1 MSAKPESLETP
12 VEMLSRAEAR
22 RQLKWLAREIARH
35 DRLYYQKDAPELSD
49 AAYDD
54 LRQRNE
60 ALEARFPDLKRADSP
75 SERVGA
81 EAAAGF
87 AKVRHAVPMLSLAN
101 AFDEADVRD
110 FVARVRRFLSLKEE
124 AGLGLV
130 AEPKIDGLSI
140 SLRYEQGVF
149 VQGATRGDGSE
160 GEDVTDNLRTIGE
173 IPERLE
179 GSVPGVFEV
188 RGEVYMTKSD
198 FLALNERQEQ
208 AGRKLFANPRNAAA
222 GSLRQLDPTITRS
235 RPLRCFLYAAGQL
248 SEPVAETHWDYL
260 AFLRRLGF
268 QTNPLAER
276 CDGAEAILEVYR
288 RIEKR
293 RAELDY
299 DIDGV
304 VYKVD
309 RYDLQERL
317 GFVSRAPRW
326 AIAHK
331 FAAERAETVLERI
344 GIQVGRTGALTPV
357 AHLTPVTVGGVVVAR
372 ATLHNQD
379 EIRRKDVREGDRVV
393 VQRAGDVIPQIV
405 EVVDDGEHAGRP
417 SYAFP
422 TRCPCPLKTEVVRP
436 EGEAVSRC
444 SGELACPHQQLR
456 RLIHFVS
463 RDAFDIEGLGDK
475 QVQAFFE
482 KGMIATPADIFDLAR
497 RDGETEPLLLEW
509 EGWGEKSAGKLFQAI
524 EARRTIPL
532 DRFVYALGIRQIG
545 QATARLLARSYGTLA
560 NWHQRMTQAAGER
573 REKPDEKKPELVGEA
588 YAELCNLS
596 GIGVSMADDI
606 AGFFSEEHN
615 LGVLKS
621 LEARLEVEPVAAPA
635 DSGDSPLAGKTI
647 VFTGSLE
654 TMSRGEAK
662 ARAEALG
669 AKVTGS
675 VSKSTDFVVIGA
687 DAGSKAKKAA
697 ELGVETL
704 SEEDWAKLLEGAR

>member
-1 MSAKPESLETP
+1 MSWKPESFDNP
-12 VEMLSRAEAR
+12 VEMLSRAAAR
-22 RQLKWLAREIARH
+22 KELKWLAEEIARH
-35 DRLYYQKDAPELSD
+35 DRLYYQNDAPEISD
-49 AAYDD
+49 ADYDA
-54 LRQRNE
+54 LRRRNE

-87 AKVRHAVPMLSLAN
+87 RKVRHRVPMLSLGN

-110 FVARVRRFLSLKEE
+110 FVARVRRFLSLGEE
-124 AGLGLV
+124 APLAFV

-140 SLRYEQGVF
+140 SLRYEKGLF

-160 GEDVTDNLRTIGE
+160 GEDVTENLRTIGE
-173 IPERLE
+173 IPDRLDGE
-179 GSVPGVFEV
+179 VPEVFEV

-198 FLALNERQEQ
+198 FLAMNERQEQ
-208 AGRKLFANPRNAAA
+208 AGRKVFANPRNAAA
-222 GSLRQLDPTITRS
+222 GSLRQLDPEITRS
-235 RPLRCFLYAAGQL
+235 RPLRCFLYAAGEL
-248 SEPVAETHWDYL
+248 SEPVAKTHWEYL
-260 AFLRRLGF
+260 AYLRDKGF
-268 QTNPLAER
+268 STNPLAER

-288 RIEKR
+288 AIGRQ

-344 GIQVGRTGALTPV
+344 GIQVGRTGVLTPV
-357 AHLTPVTVGGVVVAR
+357 AHLTPVTVGGVVVQR

-405 EVVDDGEHAGRP
+405 EVVDDGHHAERP
-417 SYAFP
+417 EYAFP
-422 TRCPCPLKTEVVRP
+422 ARCPCPLATEVVRP
-436 EGEAVSRC
+436 EGEAASRC

-463 RDAFDIEGLGDK
+463 RDAFDVDGLGEK

-482 KGMIATPADIFDLAR
+482 KGLVRTPPDIFDLEAQ
-497 RDGETEPLLLEW
+497 DSTKELPLAEW
-509 EGWGEKSAGKLFQAI
+509 EGWGERSAGNLFRAI

-545 QATARLLARSYGTLA
+545 QATARLLARSYGTLEQ
-560 NWHQRMTQAAGER
+560 WHARMQAAAEER
-573 REKPDEKKPELVGEA
+573 REKPEEKKPELVGEA

-596 GIGVSMADDI
+596 GIGLSMADDI
-606 AGFFSEEHN
+606 VGFFSEAHN
-615 LGVLKS
+615 LEVLKA
-621 LEARLEVEPVAAPA
+621 LEERLTVEAVEAP
-635 DSGDSPLAGKTI
+635 SGGDSPLAGKTI

-687 DAGSKAKKAA
+687 DAGSKARKAA
-697 ELGVETL
+697 ELGVQTL
-704 SEEDWAKLLEGAR
+704 SEADWATLLEQAR

>member
-1 MSAKPESLETP
+1 MSGKPGSLDTP
-12 VEMLSRAEAR
+12 VEMLTRAAAKKE
-22 RQLKWLAREIARH
+22 LKWLAQEIARH
-35 DRLYYQKDAPELSD
+35 DRLYHQQDAPEISD
-49 AAYDD
+49 ADYDA
-54 LRQRNE
+54 LRRRNE
-60 ALEARFPDLKRADSP
+60 ALETRFPDEKRKDSP
-75 SERVGA
+75 SETVGA
-81 EAAAGF
+81 EVASGF
-87 AKVRHAVPMLSLAN
+87 RKVRHAVPMLSLGN
-101 AFDEADVRD
+101 AFDEEDVRD
-110 FVARVRRFLSLKEE
+110 FVARVRRFLSLKEDD
-124 AGLGLV
+124 ALAFV

-140 SLRYEQGVF
+140 SLRYERGVF

-160 GEDVTDNLRTIGE
+160 GEEVTENLRTIAE

-179 GSVPGVFEV
+179 GVPEVFEV

-222 GSLRQLDPTITRS
+222 GSLRQLDASITRA
-235 RPLRCFLYAAGQL
+235 RPLRCFLYAAGEL
-248 SEPVAETHWDYL
+248 SEPVAETHWAYL
-260 AFLRRLGF
+260 ERLRELGF
-268 QTNPLAER
+268 RTNPLAER

-288 RIEKR
+288 RIEKQ

-309 RYDLQERL
+309 RYDLQQRL

-357 AHLTPVTVGGVVVAR
+357 AHLTPVTVGGVVVQR

-393 VQRAGDVIPQIV
+393 VQRAGDVIPQVV
-405 EVVDDGEHAGRP
+405 EVVDDGHHAERPEYRFPEH
-417 SYAFP
+417 
-422 TRCPCPLKTEVVRP
+422 CPCPLRTEVVRP

-456 RLIHFVS
+456 RLTHFVS

-482 KGMIATPADIFDLAR
+482 RGLIATPPDIFDLQAN
-497 RDGETEPLLLEW
+497 DGKQGEPPLAEW
-509 EGWGEKSAGKLFQAI
+509 EGWGERSAGNLFQAI
-524 EARRTIPL
+524 EARRRIPL
-532 DRFVYALGIRQIG
+532 ERFVYALGIRQIG
-545 QATARLLARSYGTLA
+545 QATARLLARSYGSLDE
-560 NWHQRMTQAAGER
+560 WHARMSEAARER
-573 REKPDEKKPELVGEA
+573 AEKPEEKKPELVGEA

-606 AGFFSEEHN
+606 VGFFAEAHN
-615 LGVLKS
+615 LEV
-621 LEARLEVEPVAAPA
+621 LEALEQRLTVEDAAAP
-635 DSGDSPLAGKTI
+635 SGGDSPLAGKTV

-662 ARAEALG
+662 ARAESLG

-675 VSKSTDFVVIGA
+675 VSKNTDFVVVGA
-687 DAGSKAKKAA
+687 DAGSKAKKAQ

-704 SEEDWAKLLEGAR
+704 SEEDWAKLLERLR